1 MFDDLARIDDKA
13 PQDSGLKFDVLIKQD
28 DDEEVFET
36 EILEVNGKAYEE
48 GAVEKLTLKNEK
60 LLNADKDFMATQD
73 TNEVSTDAAM
83 NFFMELE

>member
-1 MFDDLARIDDKA
+1 M
-13 PQDSGLKFDVLIKQD
+13 
-28 DDEEVFET
+28 
-36 EILEVNGKAYEE
+36 
-48 GAVEKLTLKNEK
+48 EKLTLKNEK